1 MTPQRRERLDGVLD
15 RRQPDLTVLAENLYK
30 PRNLSAVVRTCD
42 AVGIPEIHVV
52 PGKENPRKHWHTSQ
66 GAEKWV
72 GLCVHDSTQA
82 ACEHLHDQGFA
93 ILGAH
98 LSDQAVDYREV
109 DYTRPT
115 ALLIGTEA
123 FGVSEEG
130 LRWVDQEI
138 MIPML
143 GMSQSLNVS
152 VATGVVLY
160 EAVAQ
165 RRAAKLYETSRM
177 DSEIHAHQRFEWLH
191 PIVARYC
198 RERGL
203 AYPELDEAGE
213 LLSDP
218 RTSPP
223 A

>member
-1 MTPQRRERLDGVLD
+1 MTPRRRDRLDGVLN

-30 PRNLSAVVRTCD
+30 PRNLSAVVRTCE

-52 PGKENPRKHWHTSQ
+52 PGEGKSRKHWHTSQ

-72 GLCVHDSTQA
+72 DVCVHDSTQA
-82 ACEHLHDQGFA
+82 ACEQLHKQGFV

-98 LSDQAVDYREV
+98 LSDQAVDYHEV

-123 FGVSEEG
+123 FGVSDEG

-138 MIPML
+138 MIPMM

-152 VATGVVLY
+152 VATGVILY

-165 RRAAKLYETSRM
+165 RMAAGLYDRSRM
-177 DSEIHAHQRFEWLH
+177 NPQTHARTRFEWLH
-191 PIVARYC
+191 PSVARYC
-198 RERGL
+198 HERGL
-203 AYPELDEAGE
+203 AYPDLDEAGE

-218 RTSPP
+218 RQ
-223 A
+223 